1 MRDLSIDNA
10 KRADRVIPK
19 RDTLKNARE
28 FFNGREM
35 ITTAFKNGAF
45 PLPDQSSIYQ
55 EDKKEF
61 IPPKDFASESDY
73 DEFDTP
79 QDIPDLQSE
88 ESAAQRHNQLGK
100 GPKILTPDQM
110 LSRLP
115 ITLAQLLAG
124 KNSQKL
130 KKEIIQLLHSLHHS
144 KKINQNNL

>member
-1 MRDLSIDNA
+1 MKGLMRDLSVDNA
-10 KRADRVIPK
+10 KRADRIISK
-19 RDTLKNARE
+19 RDTLKNARG
-28 FFNGREM
+28 FFNGRET
-35 ITTAFKNGAF
+35 IIAAFKNGAF
-45 PLPDQSSIYQ
+45 QLPDQSSIYR
-55 EDKKEF
+55 EDEKEF

-115 ITLAQLLAG
+115 ITLAQLQAAKTH
-124 KNSQKL
+124 KNS
-130 KKEIIQLLHSLHHS
+130 KKR
-144 KKINQNNL
+144 